1 MIDVWGLLTS
11 SFAPI
16 GHKLP
21 DKNVSSQVKSS
32 QEAPDIVIRPVRQH
46 YRGQLSKYSFFLFS
60 SISSMSNHLFHF
72 HKFSPFPSIF
82 PISTIHPTLS
92 KNFQLTAHQRA
103 STSQRTAAQIFLLLA
118 TSNSWQRSAL
128 MTTTMMVIMIADH
141 DYHC

>member
-1 MIDVWGLLTS
+1 MAS
-11 SFAPI
+11 SFVPI

-21 DKNVSSQVKSS
+21 HKMF
-32 QEAPDIVIRPVRQH
+32 PMRPVRQH
-46 YRGQLSKYSFFLFS
+46 AIAMHCRGQLSKYSFFPFS
-60 SISSMSNHLFHF
+60 SIFPIFNQLSHF
-72 HKFSPFPSIF
+72 HKFSPFSSIYPIFINF
-82 PISTIHPTLS
+82 PHCHTFSLFSSIYPMLL
-92 KNFQLTAHQRA
+92 KQFQLTAHQRA